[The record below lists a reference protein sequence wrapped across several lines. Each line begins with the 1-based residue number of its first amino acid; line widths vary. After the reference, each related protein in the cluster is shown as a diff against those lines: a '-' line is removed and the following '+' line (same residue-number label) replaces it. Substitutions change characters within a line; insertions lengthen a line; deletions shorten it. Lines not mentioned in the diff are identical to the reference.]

1 LAERALNRKEPTMA
15 HPNAELLHQAY
26 DAFAAGDIPT
36 VVGILAEDVTWH
48 VPGRSPLSGDYEGHA
63 GVLDFFARC
72 QELSGGTLKVGVDE
86 TFADGD
92 RVVVLSTV
100 SAERH
105 GQFWSSPEVH
115 VWRVADGRAIEFREF
130 QGDQESEDAFWA
142 S

>member
-1 LAERALNRKEPTMA
+1 MTSSNVQILRDG
-15 HPNAELLHQAY
+15 Y
-26 DAFAAGDIPT
+26 DAFARGDIPAT
-36 VVGILAEDVTWH
+36 LAIFDEDITWH

-72 QELSGGTLKVGVDE
+72 QDLSGGTLKVGVDE

-92 RVVVLSTV
+92 RVVVLTTV
-100 SAERH
+100 SAERY

-115 VWRVADGRAIEFREF
+115 VWRMANGRAAEFREF
-130 QGDQESEDAFWA
+130 QGDQQSEDEFWA